1 MATSA
6 SHLIGLWKPGFAAA
20 LLIAGGPAPAL
31 EPGSRPDDCLTRLD
45 VANLLL
51 DLNLA
56 LLHSRSA
63 TLVLEAWCRDHAMA
77 AEPRI
82 VADRVQTP
90 GKPPSAEQLQRLRV
104 SDASQLRHR
113 SVALRCG
120 AHVLSKADNWYVPE
134 RLSADMNRVLETT
147 DTPFG
152 KVVADLQPRRRTI
165 QVQTL
170 WSPMPA
176 GWTCTRFDLP
186 PDKLNP
192 LEIPAALFQVSALLE
207 AADGQPISE
216 VNEVYQGALL
226 DFTAPAHRGDGTIKP
241 VHDSTRR

>member
-6 SHLIGLWKPGFAAA
+6 NHLIGLWKPGFAAA
-20 LLIAGGPAPAL
+20 LLFAGGPASAL
-31 EPGSRPDDCLTRLD
+31 EAGPRPDDCLTRLD
-45 VANLLL
+45 VANLLV
-51 DLNLA
+51 DLNIE
-56 LLHSRSA
+56 LLRSRSA

-82 VADRVQTP
+82 VADRVP
-90 GKPPSAEQLQRLRV
+90 VPNKPPSAEQLQRLRV
-104 SDASQLRHR
+104 KDAGQVRHR
-113 SVALRCG
+113 RVQLRCG
-120 AHVLSKADNWYVPE
+120 EHVLSKADNWYVPE
-134 RLSADMNRVLETT
+134 RLSAAMNHVLETT

-176 GWTCTRFDLP
+176 GWSCARFDLP
-186 PDKLNP
+186 LGKLP
-192 LEIPAALFQVSALLE
+192 ILEIPAALFQVSALLE

-226 DFTAPAHRGDGTIKP
+226 DFAAPTRSGP
-241 VHDSTRR
+241 VQISNDDNKTQR